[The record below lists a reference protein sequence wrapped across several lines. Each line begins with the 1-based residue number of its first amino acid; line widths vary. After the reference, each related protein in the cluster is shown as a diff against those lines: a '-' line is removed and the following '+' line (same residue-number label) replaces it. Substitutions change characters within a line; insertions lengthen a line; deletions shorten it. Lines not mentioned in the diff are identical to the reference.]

1 MAADQLNAVWP
12 LGVEAML
19 SKKKIYPKTFRL
31 AFAHRLGRTAEYI

>member
-19 SKKKIYPKTFRL
+19 SKKKYTQKL
-31 AFAHRLGRTAEYI
+31 FA